1 MEPDHA
7 HNFFIHQAVEQ
18 GLFGFLS
25 SIGLFITASLLGA
38 YQLLRQRQGFSL
50 VHTIILVGVLAV
62 LGGRFLEMMVGVAR
76 VSDLTILWASL
87 AILVVL
93 PRVFQTET
101 SDILEVRG
109 QAVPEPQSRRARRR
123 DRRSSRASLGPSN
136 YDWHLFWRLAIVA
149 WLIGGIG
156 VLTWVKSVNPV
167 RASVVAA
174 NALDQLERGE
184 LQASLSSLDRAID
197 LVPDVWPYHTYR
209 ARVYLA
215 YQVND
220 PEPREEGCDL
230 QSTRPYD
237 VCLASQSYLNNTEA
251 VNQRP
256 LYFQTRL
263 ELANSAFN
271 LKQDQE
277 AVRLFRE
284 VSDMVPNSRALQ
296 NLAAES
302 TNIVAEANLDE
313 GKPEA
318 ALQALQ
324 DNLDLGNDQEN
335 SAKTLYLQG
344 VAYGELGELD
354 KAAGLLEQSFEL
366 VREGAI
372 AKATREALGDIYLA
386 KNKLDEEQ
394 RNLGEN

>member
-1 MEPDHA
+1 M
-7 HNFFIHQAVEQ
+7 
-18 GLFGFLS
+18 
-25 SIGLFITASLLGA
+25 
-38 YQLLRQRQGFSL
+38 
-50 VHTIILVGVLAV
+50 
-62 LGGRFLEMMVGVAR
+62 
-76 VSDLTILWASL
+76 
-87 AILVVL
+87 
-93 PRVFQTET
+93 
-101 SDILEVRG
+101 
-109 QAVPEPQSRRARRR
+109 
-123 DRRSSRASLGPSN
+123 
-136 YDWHLFWRLAIVA
+136 
-149 WLIGGIG
+149 
-156 VLTWVKSVNPV
+156 
-167 RASVVAA
+167 VAA
-174 NALDQLERGE
+174 NALDQFERGE

-197 LVPDVWPYHTYR
+197 LAPDVWPHHTYR